1 MSKKLT
7 LPSLIFITLLITA
20 AVVLLTAATTLDISY
35 NESVNYFHNFNEL
48 TILTHIST
56 YLFGPSNISLR
67 LPFILIYLLSIILF
81 YKLSSK
87 YINSNRDI
95 LISTAIF
102 MALPGVISASLLV
115 NTSILVIFSVL
126 LYIYIYNITSKH
138 SYILLVLF
146 LFLDN
151 SFAILFI
158 ALFFYSL
165 KHKDNKLLIVSL
177 ILFGISMQMYG
188 FDSGGKPKGFFIETV
203 AIYSSI
209 FSPFIFFYFAYS
221 LYRTSIKGELDLLWY
236 ISTTTLIFSILLSFR
251 QSIPIEDF
259 APFVVVAIPIMVK
272 TFLSSYR
279 VRLPQFRIKHK
290 IGLNIAIVIL
300 LLNSAILLINKPLYL
315 LVENPKKHFAYKHH
329 FAQEIATIL
338 KKNNITAVK
347 TTNLRLQERLK
358 FYGIKNGNRYT
369 LYPYRVNSLD
379 KDITIKYYNMALL
392 PLFINYN

>member
-1 MSKKLT
+1 MSKKST

-126 LYIYIYNITSKH
+126 LYIYIYNITSRH

-290 IGLNIAIVIL
+290 IGLNIAIVVL

-338 KKNNITAVK
+338 KKNNIRAIK

>member
-7 LPSLIFITLLITA
+7 LPSLVFITLLITA

-95 LISTAIF
+95 LIATAIF

-290 IGLNIAIVIL
+290 IGLNIAIVVL

-315 LVENPKKHFAYKHH
+315 LFENPKKHFAYKHH